1 MLVLSRQTGD
11 RIQIGDDIV
20 LTVIKVTPHSVRI
33 GVEAPASIAIVR
45 SELVKTS
52 EEPAPENKL
61 PASKASGTEAG

>member
-45 SELVKTS
+45 AELIKAS
-52 EEPAPENKL
+52 QQPAPENNL
-61 PASKASGTEAG
+61 PASKASGTEAS